1 MVAFVTALESSMRRL
16 LKLLA
21 HKTNTDHRLLRISIE
36 MVPVGNKWA
45 LFVRRVGYPDIIL
58 ETQDADLVSLV
69 GNTLIQVERELAERR
84 DHCRSEAQSIDI
96 LLQEKIDDDHAML
109 IQEKMNNLKGPP

>member
-1 MVAFVTALESSMRRL
+1 MIAFVTALESSLRRL

-36 MVPVGNKWA
+36 VVPVGNKWA
-45 LFVRRVGYPDIIL
+45 LFVRRAGYPDIIL

-84 DHCRSEAQSIDI
+84 DHCRAEIEAVDA
-96 LLQEKIDDDHAML
+96 LLRADAD
-109 IQEKMNNLKGPP
+109 G